1 MAAAGRPVRWVAG
14 VTMRKG
20 MSGVAG
26 PLMMVT
32 AAGHAL
38 VGAILFAE
46 PLSAIA
52 SEGVINSIQP
62 PMYSA
67 QPHFDRIAAFWFLLF
82 SPVLFLFGQ
91 IINHAVSQRDTRS
104 LRLVGWYLVGIGI
117 VGAAILPVS
126 GNWLLLPL
134 GAIVLQAAR
143 EVTI

>member
-1 MAAAGRPVRWVAG
+1 
-14 VTMRKG
+14 MRG
-20 MSGVAG
+20 SIGGVAG

-38 VGAILFAE
+38 VGAILFSE
-46 PLSAIA
+46 PLSAIVGA
-52 SEGVINSIQP
+52 GVINSIRP
-62 PMYSA
+62 PMYSG

-91 IINHAVSQRDTRS
+91 LINRAVSRRDVSS
-104 LRLVGWYLVGIGI
+104 LRLIGWYLVGIGI

-134 GAIVLQAAR
+134 GAIVLKAAR
-143 EVTI
+143 EVTT

>member
-1 MAAAGRPVRWVAG
+1 
-14 VTMRKG
+14 
-20 MSGVAG
+20 
-26 PLMMVT
+26 MMVT
-32 AAGHAL
+32 AIGHAV
-38 VGAILFAE
+38 VGAILFSE

-52 SEGVINSIQP
+52 REGVINSIQP

-91 IINHAVSQRDTRS
+91 IINHAVSHRDASS
-104 LRLVGWYLVGIGI
+104 LRLIGWYLVGIGI

-134 GAIVLQAAR
+134 GAIVLKAAR
-143 EVTI
+143 EVTT